1 MTWLRSHGSV
11 DVCRKSWGS
20 RSTLKHGCEVWT
32 VKCPSIGS
40 RISTCWWT
48 VVHMMS
54 TQTGSTHCESMGPE
68 KSVEVPM
75 MQDEVRLVLDWVRHG
90 RSHHRDLAVLHVDVE
105 MLIANGQ
112 KKLDWDVWM
121 GSLKGSVVGCVILVE
136 MNEMF
141 VSTVWPDEGFVEQRL
156 DVCLVPHG
164 DDGSETESDV
174 EDVEVV
180 VELHTVKEDDLEW
193 VEQFGLVVEPE
204 QEVVGSNCALGS
216 CPQMP
221 AYWTQQCSSSVVSS
235 LLH

>member
-1 MTWLRSHGSV
+1 
-11 DVCRKSWGS
+11 
-20 RSTLKHGCEVWT
+20 
-32 VKCPSIGS
+32 
-40 RISTCWWT
+40 
-48 VVHMMS
+48 MMS
-54 TQTGSTHCESMGPE
+54 THSGSTHCGTMDPES
-68 KSVEVPM
+68 SVDIPM

-90 RSHHRDLAVLHVDVE
+90 RSHHRDLAVLLVDVE

-121 GSLKGSVVGCVILVE
+121 GSLKGNVVGCVILVE
-136 MNEMF
+136 MNDVF

>member
-20 RSTLKHGCEVWT
+20 RSTLKRGCEVWT

-54 TQTGSTHCESMGPE
+54 THSGSTHCESMGPE
-68 KSVEVPM
+68 SSVEVPR

-90 RSHHRDLAVLHVDVE
+90 GSHHRDLAVLLVDVE
-105 MLIANGQ
+105 MLIVNGQ
-112 KKLDWDVWM
+112 KKLDWDVWT
-121 GSLKGSVVGCVILVE
+121 GSLKGSDVGCVILVE
-136 MNEMF
+136 MNDMF

-156 DVCLVPHG
+156 DACLVPHG
-164 DDGSETESDV
+164 DGGSETESDV

-193 VEQFGLVVEPE
+193 VEQFELVVEPE
-204 QEVVGSNCALGS
+204 QEVVGSDCALES

-221 AYWTQQCSSSVVSS
+221 AYWTPRCSSSVGSS